1 MQESGGSH
9 MGGRRK
15 CGLHDDM
22 EIGLHINREL
32 AIRKNRVKPIYIIF
46 VLGEFVLWILTLI
59 DVPETQNFVPSGH
72 KPLFW

>member
-9 MGGRRK
+9 MAGRKK

-22 EIGLHINREL
+22 EMGLHINREL

-46 VLGEFVLWILTLI
+46 VLAEFVLWILTLI
-59 DVPETQNFVPSGH
+59 DVSETQNFVASGH
-72 KPLFW
+72 QPLFW